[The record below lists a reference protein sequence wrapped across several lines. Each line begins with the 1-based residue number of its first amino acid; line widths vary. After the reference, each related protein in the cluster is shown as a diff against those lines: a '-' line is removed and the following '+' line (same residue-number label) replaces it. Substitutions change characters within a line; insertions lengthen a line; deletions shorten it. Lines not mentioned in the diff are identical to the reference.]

1 MRVGR
6 PLLLLAF
13 LPALAS
19 SSGPSPPDAFVTI
32 GTGKAHTYD
41 AVSFQIDGV
50 YVRVDNYV
58 QTQDTIPLP
67 EMDASTLPPSFREL
81 LNWRGGVIEFT
92 LREKDGRRPRAREVV
107 SWVFDLTEEE
117 VKGLRFIKLA
127 ET

>member
-1 MRVGR
+1 VEE
-6 PLLLLAF
+6 
-13 LPALAS
+13 
-19 SSGPSPPDAFVTI
+19 
-32 GTGKAHTYD
+32 
-41 AVSFQIDGV
+41 
-50 YVRVDNYV
+50 VRIR
-58 QTQDTIPLP
+58 DTIPLP

-107 SWVFDLTEEE
+107 SGVFDLTEEE